1 MNTKS
6 FIQLNDANNNLL
18 IATVKLYFFQQRQ
31 WHDSIICTL
40 HTSPALEFFIWK
52 SNPQTICIVA
62 PYCLQFL
69 FILLSSFVTPG
80 SQCFFKRQYTAFVI
94 LTFLFCF
101 LSFFPLVRFVKVF
114 MPVLEIR
121 TYGNLLVSGTC
132 TLQIKTNTSH
142 IYNFLCSSNNKLEG
156 WTMLWA
162 CKVVVTIN

>member
-1 MNTKS
+1 MMQTIICS
-6 FIQLNDANNNLL
+6 QPLLNYIFFSKGSGMILL
-18 IATVKLYFFQQRQ
+18 FVHCIPLQPQNSLSGNPTHKLHVYAQ
-31 WHDSIICTL
+31 WH
-40 HTSPALEFFIWK
+40 HTAFNF
-52 SNPQTICIVA
+52 
-62 PYCLQFL
+62 
-69 FILLSSFVTPG
+69 SSFFCLPLLLQA
-80 SQCFFKRQYTAFVI
+80 SQCFSKRQYTAFVI